1 MTKTETGLLQT
12 VSILVGVMV
21 GGILAYFYNI
31 IIGVPIVDAS
41 ASEVWNVLI
50 FVTIPVLTGFI
61 AGMISRSK
69 AIENGL
75 MSGLLVGT
83 INCLISS
90 ALVVLRNVEE
100 ELSYDSG
107 SFAFF
112 LIVMLFLWGVIGAMS
127 GRLAKEYPK

>member
-1 MTKTETGLLQT
+1 
-12 VSILVGVMV
+12 
-21 GGILAYFYNI
+21 
-31 IIGVPIVDAS
+31 
-41 ASEVWNVLI
+41 VWNVLI
-50 FVTIPVLTGFI
+50 FVTIPVLTGFT

-69 AIENGL
+69 AIEKGL

-90 ALVVLRNVEE
+90 ALVVLRSAEE
-100 ELSYDSG
+100 ELSHDSG

>member
-112 LIVMLFLWGVIGAMS
+112 LIVMLFLWGVIGAMG